1 MFSDFITTTQF
12 KYACNDVAT
21 VGAASPFYDSSLLS
35 TMKALLYK
43 RTADASSPV
52 CISLVQRSVSE
63 DIIRA
68 YTRGTILNHLLC
80 NKHLNEMI
88 NKNLFYLSSPQEGVT
103 NPSLSAEYMENNFI
117 EEYPDFIRVKKIT
130 EFFKKSFKVV
140 CFIRP
145 AYRQVVLF
153 LGSSRREHFHAV
165 QAAIPAM
172 MPWFFEK
179 NSLSKAEL
187 ELLHSLEG
195 DNADK
200 YYECINEI
208 ADVKGLREDFI
219 KSSLGGAE
227 SYVEK
232 ERASVLRAQINNTV
246 SRIASLSRDI
256 EHFNVERERCVN
268 ELFALDEKIN
278 SNDSEH
284 SELAE
289 YFCCNKN
296 LQLEEAALPYIYFT
310 VTGYLEYFDKDL
322 AERVIN
328 NPNSIAYKYN
338 GCSYTNED
346 ATRRVKALLTE
357 IFIKENAK
365 IRTCAAYSISLNGNY
380 EAHSGYEFSEDIS
393 RSNTPNPHIQHYSCM
408 GSYSTLINELL
419 QNKNYVGAIEQCAA
433 SCRSL
438 NFGDS
443 TVMSSFMRE
452 LFYGTISGAF
462 SDDTKCIE
470 LQDGTRMT
478 PKEALEWAWSR
489 ANMEVNDNE

>member
-12 KYACNDVAT
+12 EYACNDVAT
-21 VGAASPFYDSSLLS
+21 VGAVSPFYDSSLLS

-63 DIIRA
+63 DVIRA
-68 YTRGTILNHLLC
+68 YPRSTILNHLLC
-80 NKHLNEMI
+80 NKHLNEMS
-88 NKNLFYLSSPQEGVT
+88 NKNLFYLSSPQECVT

-117 EEYPDFIRVKKIT
+117 EAYPDFIRVKKIT

-232 ERASVLRAQINNTV
+232 ERAKVLRIQINDTV
-246 SRIASLSRDI
+246 SKIASLSRNI
-256 EHFNVERERCVN
+256 ENYNLERERYVN

-296 LQLEEAALPYIYFT
+296 LQLTNADLPYIYFT

-346 ATRRVKALLTE
+346 TTRRVKALLTE

-380 EAHSGYEFSEDIS
+380 DAHSGYEFDDDMS
-393 RSNTPNPHIQHYSCM
+393 RSNTPNPHIQHYGCM
-408 GSYSTLINELL
+408 GSYSPLINELL
-419 QNKNYVGAIEQCAA
+419 QNKNYIGAIEQCAA

-443 TVMSSFMRE
+443 TVMSTFMKE
-452 LFYGTISGAF
+452 LFYGITSGAF
-462 SDDTKCIE
+462 SNDTKCIE

-478 PKEALEWAWSR
+478 PREALEWAWSR

>member
-12 KYACNDVAT
+12 KYACNDVAM
-21 VGAASPFYDSSLLS
+21 VDNVSAFYDTSLLS

-43 RTADASSPV
+43 RMDDASSPV
-52 CISLVQRSVSE
+52 RISLVQRSVSE
-63 DIIRA
+63 NIIRA
-68 YTRGTILNHLLC
+68 YPRNVVLNHLLC
-80 NKHLNEMI
+80 NIQFNEMN
-88 NKNLFYLSSPQEGVT
+88 NKNLFYLSTPQEDIT
-103 NPSLSAEYMENNFI
+103 NSNAAEYMENNFI

-153 LGSSRREHFHAV
+153 LDSSRREHFHAV

-256 EHFNVERERCVN
+256 ERFNLERERCVN

-296 LQLEEAALPYIYFT
+296 LQLEEADLPYIYFT

-380 EAHSGYEFSEDIS
+380 DAHSGYEFSEDIL